1 MKKKIDEKKIA
12 ELTVKAKK
20 YIPDRV
26 KYFSL
31 KLNVT
36 YGRVTIRHQKTRW
49 GSCST
54 KGNLN
59 FNCLLML
66 TPGYVQDYVIVHEL
80 AHRKV
85 MNHSSD
91 FWHVVEG
98 GMPDYKEAKKWL
110 KENGVTIIQR
120 MDLCE

>member
-1 MKKKIDEKKIA
+1 MKTIGIKDITR
-12 ELTVKAKK
+12 LTDKAKRV
-20 YIPDRV
+20 IPV
-26 KYFSL
+26 KVVEYSE
-31 KLNVT
+31 KMGIG
-36 YGRVTIRHQKTRW
+36 YGRITIRHQKTRW

-66 TPGYVQDYVIVHEL
+66 TPEYVQDYVIVHEL

-98 GMPDYKEAKKWL
+98 VMTDYKEAKKWL

>member
-1 MKKKIDEKKIA
+1 
-12 ELTVKAKK
+12 
-20 YIPDRV
+20 
-26 KYFSL
+26 
-31 KLNVT
+31 
-36 YGRVTIRHQKTRW
+36 
-49 GSCST
+49 
-54 KGNLN
+54 
-59 FNCLLML
+59 ML

-91 FWHVVEG
+91 FWHVVEV

>member
-1 MKKKIDEKKIA
+1 MKTIGIKDITR
-12 ELTVKAKK
+12 LTDKAKRV
-20 YIPDRV
+20 IPV
-26 KYFSL
+26 KVVEYS
-31 KLNVT
+31 KKMGIG
-36 YGRVTIRHQKTRW
+36 YGRITIRHQKTRW

-66 TPGYVQDYVIVHEL
+66 TPEYVQDYVIVHEL

-98 GMPDYKEAKKWL
+98 VMPDYKEAKKWL

>member
-1 MKKKIDEKKIA
+1 MKKIGIKDITR
-12 ELTVKAKK
+12 LTDKAKK
-20 YIPDRV
+20 VIPAKV
-26 KYFSL
+26 VVYSEKMGIG
-31 KLNVT
+31 
-36 YGRVTIRHQKTRW
+36 YGRITIRHQKTRW

-66 TPGYVQDYVIVHEL
+66 TPEYVQDYVIVHEL

-98 GMPDYKEAKKWL
+98 AMPDYKEAKKWL